1 MNGILGIASL
11 LSKTQLEDQQRNYLQ
26 LIQESANNLL
36 VIVNDILDL
45 EKIVAGKLQLETI
58 PFKIVDKIATTIQ
71 SFIYRAEE
79 KELGLIFQNFVP
91 ADLVVKGDPY
101 RLSQVLN
108 NILSNALKFTETGHI
123 TIATR
128 IRENNEE
135 MAIVEITISDT
146 GIGIVKERLSTIFEP
161 FEQADATISRKYGG
175 TGLGLAISKNMIE
188 MQNGELLVESEEG
201 KGSTFTIR
209 LPYQISVEEERDNEV
224 QEIDFKSLGPGG
236 SLLPKM
242 SSSTSS
248 SPGISWN
255 PGTLRS

>member
-1 MNGILGIASL
+1 MASSGIASL
-11 LSKTQLEDQQRNYLQ
+11 LSKTQLEAQQRNYLQ

-79 KELGLIFQNFVP
+79 KELGLIFQNFIP

-123 TIATR
+123 TIATG
-128 IRENNEE
+128 IRE
-135 MAIVEITISDT
+135 
-146 GIGIVKERLSTIFEP
+146 
-161 FEQADATISRKYGG
+161 Q
-175 TGLGLAISKNMIE
+175 
-188 MQNGELLVESEEG
+188 
-201 KGSTFTIR
+201 
-209 LPYQISVEEERDNEV
+209 
-224 QEIDFKSLGPGG
+224 
-236 SLLPKM
+236 
-242 SSSTSS
+242 
-248 SPGISWN
+248 
-255 PGTLRS
+255 